1 MAGRMLE
8 QGCSDEG
15 KLKRK
20 YEEQVT
26 LHEGKKK
33 NVTFTLGKKKK
44 KRVTLSQVNQKVE
57 KLLELMNFNPAVKNE
72 ENQTNKRVTL
82 GEVNQKLD
90 NILQMTGLKIE
101 KADKVLEITS
111 VYFYEFFKGRK
122 TQKDKSSQS

>member
-8 QGCSDEG
+8 QGCSEEG

-33 NVTFTLGKKKK
+33 NVTFTFEGKKKK

-57 KLLELMNFNPAVKNE
+57 KVLELMNFNPAVKNE
-72 ENQTNKRVTL
+72 EHQTNKRVTL

-90 NILQMTGLKIE
+90 NILQMTGLK
-101 KADKVLEITS
+101 S
-111 VYFYEFFKGRK
+111 G
-122 TQKDKSSQS
+122 QSS